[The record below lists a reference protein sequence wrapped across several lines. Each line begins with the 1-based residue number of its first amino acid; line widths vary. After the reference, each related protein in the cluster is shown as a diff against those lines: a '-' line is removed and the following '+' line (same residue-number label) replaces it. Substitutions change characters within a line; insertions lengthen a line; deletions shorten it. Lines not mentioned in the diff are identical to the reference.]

1 MDGGRWGN
9 FYFHW
14 KSDRVMKKNYSKT
27 GINWA
32 FRENPDHQNVII
44 TIILIIDIIF
54 DYSLDDHDD
63 HSDYDCGYDYV
74 GSCL

>member
-1 MDGGRWGN
+1 VDGGRWGN

-32 FRENPDHQNVII
+32 FRENPDHQNVNEA
-44 TIILIIDIIF
+44 LLREQHP
-54 DYSLDDHDD
+54 YWLV
-63 HSDYDCGYDYV
+63 V
-74 GSCL
+74 GLLL